1 MCLWSSIQKLINHF
15 SVSPKN
21 CPVQIVDWLHAQL
34 EKGMYWKII
43 AQTEEWTD
51 VLKEKQ
57 KMFSFFKSETW

>member
-1 MCLWSSIQKLINHF
+1 M
-15 SVSPKN
+15 
-21 CPVQIVDWLHAQL
+21 VDWLHAQL

-57 KMFSFFKSETW
+57 KMFSFSNLRPGKMSEMSEKFLVKLFCVN